1 MATINKISNP
11 VSIDAANIQKSP
23 LSIKAMEKVVKKY
36 LTDEISYVD
45 PVGTTIRW
53 TDRNTTN
60 SQLTNITTSDEYK
73 TVHENLTST
82 HLTLLTNV
90 SHSLAYTAGLD
101 QLSKYLLTEEFI
113 TIDLFD
119 RGITGE
125 SITSEQNLL
134 VSIKKNLQ
142 DYKIKFYVELIRQ
155 VQDAEYLQAV
165 SLSNKEKI
173 ANTLS
178 EKGISLLHPNQPI
191 LVEIKSLNKLGTLP
205 TLVDTY
211 LDSIGATNVSL
222 SIKNEMIHYLSDL
235 GVDIT
240 DATAQDELFGV
251 AYAHARRVQS
261 GKEDPIDN
269 VFNQGQPATWNFKVD
284 YFDSLADRAV
294 VKNNILG
301 AGALDYVRELG
312 ENLGIFRCVDTLVL
326 MWAQGSLSLS
336 SNDSSSKLYRYYKL
350 RDNRLSF
357 DERNMIYKQILNKG
371 NGRMLSRMSANVE
384 FSHLWQQLMNN
395 SVNYIQKSEGLNNN
409 DLVSR
414 SRIHQATLNLQ
425 QNLSSHMVGKP
436 LNDVHELYSQLQ
448 EAIEILTDEE
458 VTAHFATGSDRNMW
472 KVIENISRKEMG
484 FVPNT
489 TAIKTVAV
497 EGNKIFNWIANFTSS
512 SVSQDAFTMFLNS
525 AEAYIISQGE
535 QQVKPEAHRR
545 GNDYYNAGYD
555 DAGYDDMRG
564 EFQDAEMEELSDWN

>member
-1 MATINKISNP
+1 MVINKISNP
-11 VSIDAANIQKSP
+11 VGIDAVNIQKSS
-23 LSIKAMEKVVKKY
+23 LSIKAMENVVEKY
-36 LTDEISYVD
+36 LTEEISYTNS
-45 PVGTTIRW
+45 VGTNIKWSTRGVANQ
-53 TDRNTTN
+53 R
-60 SQLTNITTSDEYK
+60 LTNITLDDNYK
-73 TVHENLTST
+73 TIHENLTSI
-82 HLTLLTNV
+82 HLTLVTNT
-90 SHSLAYTAGLD
+90 SRSLAYTAGLD

-113 TIDLFD
+113 AIDLFD

-125 SITSEQNLL
+125 LITSEQNLL

-142 DYKIKFYVELIRQ
+142 DYKIKFYVELIAE
-155 VQDAEYLQAV
+155 VETAEYLAP
-165 SLSNKEKI
+165 LPINERTTI
-173 ANTLS
+173 ATKLV
-178 EKGISLLHPNQPI
+178 EEGISLLHPNQPI
-191 LVEIKSLNKLGTLP
+191 LDEIKSLKKLGNLP
-205 TLVDTY
+205 TLVDGY
-211 LDSIGATNVSL
+211 LDFIGATNLSL

-240 DATAQDELFGV
+240 NATDQDELFGV

-269 VFNQGQPATWNFKVD
+269 VFNPGQSATWNFKVD

-294 VKNNILG
+294 VRDNILG

-336 SNDSSSKLYRYYKL
+336 SNASSSKLYRYYKL

-357 DERNMIYKQILNKG
+357 DERSMIYKQILNKG

-458 VTAHFATGSDRNMW
+458 VVAHFATGSDRNMW
-472 KVIENISRKEMG
+472 KVIENISRKEIG

-512 SVSQDAFTMFLNS
+512 SVSQDAFTMVLNS

-535 QQVKPEAHRR
+535 QQVKPREFRR
-545 GNDYYNAGYD
+545 NSGYSDVGYD
-555 DAGYDDMRG
+555 MGG
-564 EFQDAEMEELSDWN
+564 EFQDAEVEEISDWN

>member
-23 LSIKAMEKVVKKY
+23 LSIKAMEAVV
-36 LTDEISYVD
+36 
-45 PVGTTIRW
+45 TTLKDTTW
-53 TDRNTTN
+53 ATRNTTGDATGI
-60 SQLTNITTSDEYK
+60 QNITNSSSYQG
-73 TVHENLTST
+73 VHENLTST
-82 HLTLLTNV
+82 HLTLVTNTSRSLT
-90 SHSLAYTAGLD
+90 HTAGLD

-113 TIDLFD
+113 AIDLFD

-125 SITSEQNLL
+125 SITSEQNLI
-134 VSIKKNLQ
+134 VSIKRNLESFKI
-142 DYKIKFYVELIRQ
+142 DFYKELISQ
-155 VQDAEYLQAV
+155 VAIAEYLAAV
-165 SLSNKEKI
+165 NQTDKTTIAIKLVKE
-173 ANTLS
+173 
-178 EKGISLLHPNQPI
+178 GISLLHPNQPI
-191 LVEIKSLNKLGTLP
+191 IKEIKSLKKLGDLP
-205 TLVDTY
+205 TLVNTY
-211 LDSIGATNVSL
+211 LTNINAINVSL
-222 SIKNEMIHYLSDL
+222 STKNEMIHYLSDL

-294 VKNNILG
+294 VRDNILG

-384 FSHLWQQLMNN
+384 FTHLWQQLMNN

-414 SRIHQATLNLQ
+414 SRIYQATSNLQ
-425 QNLSSHMVGKP
+425 QNLSAHMVGKP

-458 VTAHFATGSDRNMW
+458 VVAHFATGSDRNMW
-472 KVIENISRKEMG
+472 KVIENISRNEMG

-497 EGNKIFNWIANFTSS
+497 EGNKIFNWIADFTPS
-512 SVSQDAFTMFLNS
+512 SVSQDAFTMFLES

-535 QQVKPEAHRR
+535 QQVKPRAHRR
-545 GNDYYNAGYD
+545 DR
-555 DAGYDDMRG
+555 GYDDMGG

>member
-1 MATINKISNP
+1 MATINIDKISNP
-11 VSIDAANIQKSP
+11 VGIDAANIQKSP
-23 LSIKAMEKVVKKY
+23 LSIQAMEAVVTTLK
-36 LTDEISYVD
+36 
-45 PVGTTIRW
+45 GTTW
-53 TDRNTTN
+53 KNRNTTGDATGL
-60 SQLTNITTSDEYK
+60 QKITDSLSYQG
-73 TVHENLTST
+73 VHQKLTST
-82 HLTLLTNV
+82 HLTLVTNT
-90 SHSLAYTAGLD
+90 SRSLAYTAGLD

-125 SITSEQNLL
+125 SIESEQNLL

-142 DYKIKFYVELIRQ
+142 DYKLKFYVELIER
-155 VQDAEYLQAV
+155 VIAAECLDDTRVTPY
-165 SLSNKEKI
+165 KTTI
-173 ANTLS
+173 ANKLV

-191 LVEIKSLNKLGTLP
+191 IKEIKLLDKLGTLP
-205 TLVDTY
+205 NLVNTY
-211 LDSIGATNVSL
+211 LTSINATNVSL
-222 SIKNEMIHYLSDL
+222 STKNEMVHYLSDL
-235 GVDIT
+235 GAGIT
-240 DATAQDELFGV
+240 DASKAGQDELFGI

-269 VFNQGQPATWNFKVD
+269 VFNPGQSATWNFKVD

-294 VKNNILG
+294 VRDNILG

-384 FSHLWQQLMNN
+384 FTHLWQQLMNN

-425 QNLSSHMVGKP
+425 QNLSAHMVGKP

-458 VTAHFATGSDRNMW
+458 VVAHFATGSDRNMW
-472 KVIENISRKEMG
+472 KVIENISRNEMG

-497 EGNKIFNWIANFTSS
+497 EGNKIFNWIANFTPS

-535 QQVKPEAHRR
+535 QQVKPRAHR
-545 GNDYYNAGYD
+545 GDNNYY
-555 DAGYDDMRG
+555 DAGYDDMGG

>member
-1 MATINKISNP
+1 
-11 VSIDAANIQKSP
+11 
-23 LSIKAMEKVVKKY
+23 
-36 LTDEISYVD
+36 
-45 PVGTTIRW
+45 
-53 TDRNTTN
+53 
-60 SQLTNITTSDEYK
+60 
-73 TVHENLTST
+73 
-82 HLTLLTNV
+82 
-90 SHSLAYTAGLD
+90 
-101 QLSKYLLTEEFI
+101 
-113 TIDLFD
+113 
-119 RGITGE
+119 
-125 SITSEQNLL
+125 
-134 VSIKKNLQ
+134 
-142 DYKIKFYVELIRQ
+142 
-155 VQDAEYLQAV
+155 
-165 SLSNKEKI
+165 
-173 ANTLS
+173 
-178 EKGISLLHPNQPI
+178 LLHPNKPI
-191 LVEIKSLNKLGTLP
+191 IKEIKSHKKLGNLP
-205 TLVDTY
+205 NLVDSY
-211 LDSIGATNVSL
+211 LSNIGATNVSQ
-222 SIKNEMIHYLSDL
+222 SVKKEMIHYLSDL
-235 GVDIT
+235 GVNIT
-240 DATAQDELFGV
+240 DVTAQDELFGI
-251 AYAHARRVQS
+251 AYAHAKRVQS

-269 VFNQGQPATWNFKVD
+269 VFNPGQSATWNFKVD

-294 VKNNILG
+294 VRDHILG

-336 SNDSSSKLYRYYKL
+336 SNASSSKLYRYYKL

-384 FSHLWQQLMNN
+384 FTHLWQQLMNN

-414 SRIHQATLNLQ
+414 SRIYQATLNLQ

-472 KVIENISRKEMG
+472 KVIENISRNEMG

-497 EGNKIFNWIANFTSS
+497 EGNKMFNWIANFTSS

-535 QQVKPEAHRR
+535 QQVKPRAHRR
-545 GNDYYNAGYD
+545 ESSYY
-555 DAGYDDMRG
+555 DAGYDAMGD

>member
-1 MATINKISNP
+1 M
-11 VSIDAANIQKSP
+11 
-23 LSIKAMEKVVKKY
+23 IKE
-36 LTDEISYVD
+36 
-45 PVGTTIRW
+45 
-53 TDRNTTN
+53 
-60 SQLTNITTSDEYK
+60 
-73 TVHENLTST
+73 
-82 HLTLLTNV
+82 
-90 SHSLAYTAGLD
+90 
-101 QLSKYLLTEEFI
+101 
-113 TIDLFD
+113 
-119 RGITGE
+119 
-125 SITSEQNLL
+125 
-134 VSIKKNLQ
+134 
-142 DYKIKFYVELIRQ
+142 
-155 VQDAEYLQAV
+155 VQDAEYLQMLIG
-165 SLSNKEKI
+165 SDKEKI
-173 ANTLS
+173 AKILLQ
-178 EKGISLLHPNQPI
+178 KGISLLHPNQPI
-191 LVEIKSLNKLGTLP
+191 LDEIKSLKKLGTLP
-205 TLVDTY
+205 SLVDTY
-211 LDSIGATNVSL
+211 LSSIGAIVS
-222 SIKNEMIHYLSDL
+222 SSTKNEMVHYLSDL
-235 GVDIT
+235 GVTIT
-240 DATAQDELFGV
+240 SIDAQDELFGV
-251 AYAHARRVQS
+251 AYAHARSVQS

-294 VKNNILG
+294 VRDHILG
-301 AGALDYVRELG
+301 AGALDYVREIG
-312 ENLGIFRCVDTLVL
+312 ENLGVFRCVDTLVL
-326 MWAQGSLSLS
+326 LWAQGSLSLS

-384 FSHLWQQLMNN
+384 FTHLWQQLMNN

-497 EGNKIFNWIANFTSS
+497 EGNKIFNWIANFTPSN
-512 SVSQDAFTMFLNS
+512 VSQDAFTMFLES
-525 AEAYIISQGE
+525 AESYIISQGE
-535 QQVKPEAHRR
+535 QQVKPRAHRR
-545 GNDYYNAGYD
+545 GNDYYN
-555 DAGYDDMRG
+555 DMMTLDMMIWEVSSKTQKWKNFLTGINHSYTSESKHRNYG
-564 EFQDAEMEELSDWN
+564 RKR

>member
-1 MATINKISNP
+1 MAIQIKLGNP
-11 VSIDAANIQKSP
+11 VGIDAANIPKSS
-23 LSIKAMEKVVKKY
+23 LSVKAMEAVVAGLLAKWESNSNPIS
-36 LTDEISYVD
+36 TDSAYQTLYES
-45 PVGTTIRW
+45 
-53 TDRNTTN
+53 
-60 SQLTNITTSDEYK
+60 
-73 TVHENLTST
+73 LTST
-82 HLTLLTNV
+82 HLTLITNV
-90 SHSLAYTAGLD
+90 SRSLTYSAGLD
-101 QLSKYLLTEEFI
+101 QTSKYLLSDEYI
-113 TIDLFD
+113 AIDLFD
-119 RGITGE
+119 KGINGE
-125 SITSEQNLL
+125 SISSEQNLI
-134 VSIKKNLQ
+134 VSIKRNLESHKIEFYKNLTG
-142 DYKIKFYVELIRQ
+142 Q
-155 VQDAEYLQAV
+155 VTTAEHMRVVASTDMDEFV
-165 SLSNKEKI
+165 KRLSTKN
-173 ANTLS
+173 
-178 EKGISLLHPNQPI
+178 ISILHPTQPI
-191 LVEIKSLNKLGTLP
+191 VDEIKLFKKLGNLP
-205 TLVDTY
+205 SLVDTY
-211 LDSIGATNVSL
+211 LSSIGAIVS
-222 SIKNEMIHYLSDL
+222 SSTKNEMIHYLSDL

-240 DATAQDELFGV
+240 SATTQDELFGV

-294 VKNNILG
+294 VRDHILG

-336 SNDSSSKLYRYYKL
+336 SNTSSSKLYRYYKL

-384 FSHLWQQLMNN
+384 FTHLWQQLMNN

-497 EGNKIFNWIANFTSS
+497 EGNKIFNWIANFTPSN
-512 SVSQDAFTMFLNS
+512 VSQDAFTMFLNS

-535 QQVKPEAHRR
+535 QQVKPRAHRR
-545 GNDYYNAGYD
+545 DSGYY
-555 DAGYDDMRG
+555 DAGYDAMGD